1 MVRERALGKKVHQF
15 LRITPDAQA
24 LLSILAIATG
34 KTMSEVVE
42 IALYEYARNHADEIR
57 ERLRKASEA
66 ALSTFDS
73 LLSGG
78 VANGY

>member
-1 MVRERALGKKVHQF
+1 MEGGRGLGRKVQQN
-15 LRITPDAQA
+15 LKITPDAQT
-24 LLSILAIATG
+24 LLSILSLAMN

-66 ALSTFDS
+66 ALSTFDR
-73 LLSGG
+73 LLRGD
-78 VANGY
+78 VNAY

>member
-1 MVRERALGKKVHQF
+1 MVRERTLGKKVHQF

-24 LLSILAIATG
+24 LLSILSLAMD

-66 ALSTFDS
+66 ALSTFDK
-73 LLSGG
+73 LLRGD
-78 VANGY
+78 VNAY